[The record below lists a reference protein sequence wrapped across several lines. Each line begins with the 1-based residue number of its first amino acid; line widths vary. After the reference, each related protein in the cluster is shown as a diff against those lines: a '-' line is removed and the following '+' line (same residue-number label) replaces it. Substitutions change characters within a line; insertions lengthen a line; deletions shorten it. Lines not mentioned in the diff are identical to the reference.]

1 MTYRDLYL
9 CAPVALAAMIVL
21 PAGSKAQPAMIQVAP
36 NVQVSAANGKRLHH
50 ELVVSA
56 SPTDANA
63 LLACAMI
70 FDARDASRHV
80 IAYGSFDGGKSWAR
94 TLEVDRTTFV
104 GDPDCTFGLD
114 GTAYLSAL
122 PLHYESA
129 AEHEM
134 LVYRSADSGRTWSA
148 PVVLPF
154 IDREYLAVDRT
165 SGPRRGYLYLH
176 GNAVRDPTVD
186 GDERIVFT
194 FFRSTD
200 GGLTFSSPKKLIPDG
215 EHMAFGTGNGVVL
228 SDGTYVAS
236 FYEWYDRKN
245 LSNKDFT
252 KADGAL
258 KLVRSTDGGDH
269 FSKAVVASEWH
280 GCIGW
285 TPGLPVLAVDTSGG
299 PFRDRLYLTWP
310 DRRSDRCEVLFS
322 YSSDKGESWSKPH
335 VVNDDQSPS
344 DRERRR
350 DHMLPSVAVNRSGV
364 VGVAWSDRRESTDNL
379 SGWRLRFSASLDGGE
394 TFTPSVRVS
403 EQVQKD
409 PAGGYMPIMAYSE
422 GGGHHRPR
430 ARGGTITMQIGP
442 QWIDFLTA
450 ADTTGMA
457 ATADGRFHPVWVDN
471 RTGIPQVWTAAVGV
485 DGEAAVNGSP
495 ELAAL
500 TDVTQSVAVEFAN
513 TDYDPAQ
520 RVVALDAALT
530 NTSDKPILGPIKVRV
545 ISLRSGS
552 AVPEVLDVENRLG
565 GAGAVWDFSSG
576 LKQGRLAA
584 GETSRPRRLRFRL
597 NELAPFKL
605 DANLRLDNLI
615 SVGAKVL
622 GGTQPR

>member
-1 MTYRDLYL
+1 MTCRDPYL
-9 CAPVALAAMIVL
+9 RALVISAAVLVL
-21 PAGSKAQPAMIQVAP
+21 PAGLRAQQSAIQVSP
-36 NVQVSAANGKRLHH
+36 NVQGSAANGKRLHH

-80 IAYGSFDGGKSWAR
+80 IAYGSFDGGKSWAP
-94 TLEVDRTTFV
+94 TLEVDRTSFV
-104 GDPDCTFGLD
+104 GDPDCMFGLD

-129 AEHEM
+129 ADPET

-200 GGLTFSSPKKLIPDG
+200 GGVTFSSPKKLLPDG

-245 LSNKDFT
+245 LTNKDFT

-269 FSKAVVASEWH
+269 FSKAVVVSEWH

-299 PFRDRLYLTWP
+299 PFRDRLYVTWP
-310 DRRSDRCEVLFS
+310 DRRSGRCEVLIS
-322 YSSDKGESWSKPH
+322 YSSDKGESWSKPI
-335 VVNDDQSPS
+335 VVNDDQSPA

-350 DHMLPSVAVNRSGV
+350 DHMLPAVAVNRMGV

-403 EQVQKD
+403 EQAQKD
-409 PAGGYMPIMAYSE
+409 PTGGYMPIMAYSQ

-430 ARGGTITMQIGP
+430 ARGGNITMDIGP
-442 QWIDFLTA
+442 QWIDFLTG

-471 RTGIPQVWTAAVGV
+471 RTGVPQVWTAAVRV
-485 DGEAAVNGSP
+485 DEEAAVNGSP
-495 ELAAL
+495 DLAAL
-500 TDVTQSVAVEFAN
+500 ADVTQSVAVEFAN

-530 NTSDKPILGPIKVRV
+530 NTSEKPIIGPIKVRV

-552 AVPEVLDVENRLG
+552 AVPEVLEADNRLG
-565 GAGAVWDFSSG
+565 GAGAVWDFSALVKG
-576 LKQGRLAA
+576 GRLSP
-584 GETSRPRRLRFRL
+584 GETSRPKRLRFRL
-597 NELAPFKL
+597 TALAPFKL
-605 DANLRLDNLI
+605 DANSRLDSLI
-615 SVGAKVL
+615 SVEAKVL